1 MAWHYLDNGKI
12 IGPLSDAKFAAL
24 RPGLAP
30 RTQVWKDGMES
41 WQALDTLPE
50 SAFKSGRKRSK
61 AAAVPAIP
69 KILPAGFAGR
79 LVAMLIDKL
88 ILVSVL
94 AIFFHHDMMHGWSS
108 QGADAWNWN
117 WSFDSGD
124 GLFNWTWISAALLLL
139 SVAYE
144 TVMVAEFGAT
154 LGKLALGLKV
164 LRFGER
170 LKYPRSLA
178 RAALKVGVLSA
189 APWLA
194 LIQGAMVIWGRE
206 KKSIHDFLCSTGVYK
221 A

>member
-50 SAFKSGRKRSK
+50 SAFKSGRKKSK
-61 AAAVPAIP
+61 AAALPEIP
-69 KILPAGFAGR
+69 RVIHAGFGAR

-88 ILVSVL
+88 ILFSVL
-94 AIFFHHDMMHGWSS
+94 GVFFHQEMMNGWSS
-108 QGADAWNWN
+108 QGTGSWN
-117 WSFDSGD
+117 WSWNFDGGD
-124 GLFNWTWISAALLLL
+124 GLFSWTWISAAFLLL

-170 LKYPRSLA
+170 LAYPRSLA

-194 LIQGAMVIWGRE
+194 AIQGAMVIWGRE
-206 KKSIHDFLCSTGVYK
+206 KKSMHDFLCSTGVTK